1 MRPPIEGR
9 GGDAA
14 KSFSLEAEVEAWR
27 KNRASRP
34 VFTTGKVPVVR
45 IRRRAR
51 AATWSAPLANRA
63 FANTAR

>member
-1 MRPPIEGR
+1 MRAPIEGR
-9 GGDAA
+9 RGDAA

-45 IRRRAR
+45 IRRRVR
-51 AATWSAPLANRA
+51 ASWSAPLADRA